1 MQKENIDDTRR
12 IRSSNMRFYHVLA
25 LTASVS
31 VGSASKCKPR
41 SSMTTSSSAVSL
53 ESSSTVESSTVSET
67 VTVSETAT
75 SETATSTS
83 SVVEVE
89 IPTSPTDSAPTE
101 SSVSETATETS
112 TETTPSSETT
122 PTPTLPAEPRQI
134 CQATGSR
141 NGPALRSST
150 KMADNTFAACRSLC
164 VADPLCKSFSIEIKT
179 GGTCSLYDSLLYL
192 DFEDANSGATIFFDA
207 DCPEPVVEGPKVV
220 LAAPAGG
227 SAPIDSVPSSAGPVA
242 SFPEYTPP
250 SVVSSDSPP
259 YTPTAPQSKPTDD
272 NEFIETYTYTEYQLP
287 TMVDIGR
294 PPVTTG
300 IGLTLPSDMPCLLSA
315 GEDHPFTLLNEDFVP
330 MVTRTGS
337 IGPLLQPTEAPAP
350 DDPILNPLTFTVPG
364 FYLKE
369 VAGVSDVYDMV
380 YAETGQYV
388 AMTTAGEVIL
398 VGASTGPSFSGDHV
412 TSIFAFDCRG
422 TILISQGGTKYTWS
436 TEGESCSIVPAA
448 TPRNNMKT
456 LPVSVP
462 KIQVPDR
469 KRAAELVEKLKARGA
484 LRARVNTDFHE
495 PQCPNTPA
503 GLVSK
508 TKQDYKMGEGNFCED
523 LNEWWGLSPFDFDTA
538 CEVQSLCFDQCEGF
552 SFAGCTAIFSYAMYL
567 TCADNFESWWDVVKA
582 GACAAQATVFV
593 GLASSATGQGLYNK
607 AQSAMCRCFCS
618 NPPDTC
624 VYLDSAGELS
634 DNFYCADLHGSDM
647 LNCGACGGQCGA
659 NSACKKG
666 ACGCPQDQCGTTC
679 LDLRNNP
686 NNCGACGNVCDPK
699 YCIGGQCYKPSPDE
713 CAPDQAVTNGDF
725 DIIAPWF
732 VNWTAGTFSGTT
744 LGSDVNFGA
753 SSYTWKAG
761 EPPVSAISV
770 TMTNIRD
777 GGFNVMLTQ
786 PKAKMCPGFDYELKF
801 NMGYVNQVNG
811 GAVTSNAD
819 CQVRWL
825 TGKPSGPDVSDS
837 FRSSPWYY
845 IGASNPTYMT
855 FGPWKVGNVKEG
867 EPGVTKEKANLYVDL
882 TAVISCRTPV
892 GGSARF
898 IMTGVELN
906 PTGFA
911 SSKRS
916 AEAISHL
923 EERESSQTTEPSAQF
938 EPIVP
943 GPVEEDTFVAVSARR
958 RRF

>member
-1 MQKENIDDTRR
+1 
-12 IRSSNMRFYHVLA
+12 MRFHHVLA
-25 LTASVS
+25 LTASVA
-31 VGSASKCKPR
+31 VASAGKCKPR
-41 SSMTTSSSAVSL
+41 SSTSTLSSVVS
-53 ESSSTVESSTVSET
+53 ESSTVSET
-67 VTVSETAT
+67 ITVSETAP
-75 SETATSTS
+75 SETAISTS
-83 SVVEVE
+83 SFTT
-89 IPTSPTDSAPTE
+89 TSI
-101 SSVSETATETS
+101 
-112 TETTPSSETT
+112 ETT

-134 CQATGSR
+134 CQAKGSR
-141 NGPALRSST
+141 NGAALRSST
-150 KMADNTFAACRSLC
+150 KIADNTFAACRDLC
-164 VADPLCKSFSIEIKT
+164 LAEPLCKSFSIEIKT
-179 GGTCSLYDSLLYL
+179 GGACSLYDSLLYL
-192 DFEDANSGATIFFDA
+192 DFQEANSGATIYFDA
-207 DCPEPVVEGPKVV
+207 DCSEPLVEGPKIV
-220 LAAPAGG
+220 LVAPSG
-227 SAPIDSVPSSAGPVA
+227 SVPIDSVPSSAGPVA

-250 SVVSSDSPP
+250 SIVSSDSPP
-259 YTPTAPQSKPTDD
+259 YTPTGPQSKPTDD
-272 NEFIETYTYTEYQLP
+272 NEFIATYSYTEYPLP

-315 GEDHPFTLLNEDFVP
+315 GADHPFTLLNEDFIP

-369 VAGVSDVYDMV
+369 VAGASDVYDMV
-380 YAETGQYV
+380 YAETGHYV
-388 AMTTAGEVIL
+388 AMTTGGEVIL
-398 VGASTGPSFSGDHV
+398 VDASTGTSFSGDHV
-412 TSIFAFDCRG
+412 TSIFSFDCRG
-422 TILISQGGTKYTWS
+422 TILISQGGSQYTWS

-448 TPRNNMKT
+448 TPKNNMKT

-469 KRAAELVEKLKARGA
+469 KRAAELIEKLKARGA
-484 LRARVNTDFHE
+484 IKARVNTDFHE
-495 PQCPNTPA
+495 PQCPNNPP

-508 TKQDYKMGEGNFCED
+508 TKQGYKMGEGNFCED
-523 LNEWWGLSPFDFDTA
+523 LSEWWGLSPFDFDTA
-538 CEVQSLCFDQCEGF
+538 CAIQSLCFDQCEGF

-567 TCADNFESWWDVVKA
+567 TCADNFKDWWDVIKA

-593 GLASSATGQGLYNK
+593 GLASSSTGQGLYNK

-624 VYLDSAGELS
+624 VYVDGNGDLT

-679 LDLRNNP
+679 LDFRNNP

-713 CAPDQAVTNGDF
+713 CAPDQAVTNNMF
-725 DIIAPWF
+725 EVRAPWF
-732 VNWTAGTFSGTT
+732 VNWTAAAFPGTT
-744 LGSDVNFGA
+744 LGTDVVFGA

-761 EPPVSAISV
+761 EPPVKAISV
-770 TMTNIRD
+770 TMTNLPA
-777 GGFNVMLTQ
+777 GGFHVMLTQ
-786 PKAKMCPGFDYELKF
+786 PKVKVCPGFDYELKF

-811 GAVTSNAD
+811 AGVTSNAD

-825 TGKPSGPDVSDS
+825 TGQPSGPDASDG
-837 FRSSPWYY
+837 FRSSPWYF

-855 FGPWKVGNVKEG
+855 FGPWRVGNVKEG
-867 EPGVTKEKANLYVDL
+867 EPGVSKQKANLYVDL

-898 IMTGVELN
+898 IMTDVQLN

-916 AEAISHL
+916 DEEDGAAAGVRRL
-923 EERESSQTTEPSAQF
+923 EQRDSSETTTDLSALF

-943 GPVEEDTFVAVSARR
+943 GPVQEETFVTVSARR
-958 RRF
+958 RRL